1 MLIRRRFSVIL
12 FLAITTSLVLSIP
25 SHAVI
30 RTVEGKVTKVADGD
44 TLTIVTPE
52 GTKLKVRLYG
62 IDTPEI
68 RHNVRQG
75 QPYGEEAKQALTALT
90 LGKKVKVEIVD
101 IDRYR
106 RMVGIVYESGV
117 NINREM
123 VKDGYAWAY
132 RKYLS
137 SPYASE
143 YIRDEEEARNKRL
156 GLWKQA
162 NPIPPWEYR
171 RESR

>member
-101 IDRYR
+101 IDRYIFATKR
-106 RMVGIVYESGV
+106 KHGISV
-117 NINREM
+117 
-123 VKDGYAWAY
+123 
-132 RKYLS
+132 
-137 SPYASE
+137 
-143 YIRDEEEARNKRL
+143 
-156 GLWKQA
+156 
-162 NPIPPWEYR
+162 
-171 RESR
+171 